1 MANYIVCN
9 KKRNAPRLNVRF
21 CHEKCPLKS
30 DCKEYLTYL
39 KLPLDPKQM
48 SVSTE
53 RSSTSPS
60 LS

>member
-21 CHEKCPLKS
+21 CDEKCPLKN

-39 KLPLDPKQM
+39 NSPLGPKQM
-48 SVSTE
+48 SVSPE
-53 RSSTSPS
+53 RSSASPS